1 MGAVCAGVAAVVA
14 GRAKLVHGIVVIA
27 YGADAVT
34 VDRIPFPVFS
44 SRASCA
50 LMPGQT
56 AIAGVVALG
65 TCYSIVIIV
74 EILRTGAPSRRH

>member
-1 MGAVCAGVAAVVA
+1 MGAVCASVAAVVA
-14 GRAKLVHGIVVIA
+14 GRAKFIHGIVVIA

-34 VDRIPFPVFS
+34 VDRIPFPEFS

-65 TCYSIVIIV
+65 TCYGIVIIV
-74 EILRTGAPSRRH
+74 EILRAGAPSRRH